1 MTIAL
6 LITVKEQERASEAEE
21 RARRLAATHEERVA
35 NLEAKLAELSQTV
48 GNYDRLRQN
57 DQGALQKLRV
67 FYHFNYKHFKPVL
80 MISNI
85 CIKFI

>member
-1 MTIAL
+1 MQHDQSVDYCQTLFNAVMY
-6 LITVKEQERASEAEE
+6 VKEQERASEAEE

-67 FYHFNYKHFKPVL
+67 FYNFNYNPFL
-80 MISNI
+80 MI
-85 CIKFI
+85 

>member
-67 FYHFNYKHFKPVL
+67 FYKHFKPVL
-80 MISNI
+80 II
-85 CIKFI
+85 